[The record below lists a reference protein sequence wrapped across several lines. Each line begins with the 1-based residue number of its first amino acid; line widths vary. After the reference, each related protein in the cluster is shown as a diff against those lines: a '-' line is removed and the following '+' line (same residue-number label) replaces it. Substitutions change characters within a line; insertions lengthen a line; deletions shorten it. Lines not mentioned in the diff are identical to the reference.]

1 MTPMNETDLLQIAQ
15 RGEDSLHQ
23 FKRVL
28 ANEKQAAAELAA
40 FANAQGGRIF
50 IGIEDDGSITG
61 LTADEVRRQN
71 AILSAAAAQ
80 HVRNPLSPFTEAVA
94 VAGKVV
100 IVVTVPEG
108 VDKPYFDA
116 DGVIWQKMGADKRRI
131 TSKEEL
137 RRLFQSSDLLSA
149 DEVPVR
155 GCPTSEL
162 DRPAFQKHFEAV
174 YADERLPE
182 AGPELDRLLTNLGLA
197 QDGLLTLSGLLLFA
211 RNPQRYKP
219 AFVVKAVRFAG
230 TDVTGTEYLD
240 SEDFGGRLDEQFRGA
255 VSFVMRNLPKRQ
267 NGQSVN
273 SQGKP
278 EVPREVWEELLANAL
293 VHRNYFL
300 SAPVRVLFFD
310 DRVEIHS
317 PGALPNHLTVEKIR
331 RGLSSFRNPVLG
343 AFAAAGI
350 MVYRGLGTG
359 IRRAQKLC
367 PGLRLESDADG
378 NQFTAYVPLDEA

>member
-1 MTPMNETDLLQIAQ
+1 MNEAEILEIAA

-28 ANEKQAAAELAA
+28 ANEKQAAAEMAA
-40 FANAQGGRIF
+40 FANARGGRSF
-50 IGIEDDGSITG
+50 IGVADDGSIPG
-61 LTADEVRRQN
+61 LTPEEVRRQN
-71 AILSAAAAQ
+71 AIVAAAAAQ
-80 HVRNPLSPFTEAVA
+80 HVRNPLSPFTEVVP
-94 VAGKVV
+94 VAGRVV

-137 RRLFQSSDLLSA
+137 RRLFQSSDVLAA

-155 GCPTSEL
+155 GCPISEL
-162 DRPAFQKHFEAV
+162 DRPAFKKHFESV

-182 AGPELDRLLTNLGLA
+182 AGPEFEHLLTNLGLA
-197 QDGLLTLSGLLLFA
+197 QDGMLTLSGLLLFGQ
-211 RNPQRYKP
+211 NPQRFKP

-240 SEDFGGRLDEQFRGA
+240 SEDFGGRLEEQFRGA

-267 NGQSVN
+267 CGQSVN
-273 SQGKP
+273 SLGKP
-278 EVPREVWEELLANAL
+278 EVPREVWEELVANAL
-293 VHRNYFL
+293 LRRNYFL
-300 SAPVRVLFFD
+300 SAPVRILFFD
-310 DRVEIHS
+310 DRVELLS
-317 PGALPNHLTVEKIR
+317 PGSLPNHLTVEKIQ
-331 RGLSSFRNPVLG
+331 RGLSSFRNPILG
-343 AFAAAGI
+343 SFAAAGLI
-350 MVYRGLGTG
+350 VYRGLGTG

-367 PGLRLESDADG
+367 PGLRLENDPDG
-378 NQFTAYVPLDEA
+378 NQFTAIVPLST